1 LGIAKGGL
9 VSYGYWNRSY
19 GTETGR
25 EALKKVTWPLLKRVL
40 AYARPYAG
48 KGILLLAVI
57 LAGTA
62 LGLVTPLV
70 FRQLIDNAL
79 PKADVRQLDLL
90 ALALLVVPAVSGVLG
105 VLESAVGAAIGS
117 SVTFDLRVALY
128 SHLQR
133 MSLRFFTHNKT
144 GELMSRMNNDV
155 QGAQTAISSSIVDI
169 ITNLLA
175 VGATLSVMFALEWRL
190 TILGLAVLP
199 LFIVVGRRIGRRL
212 RDVARTQMK
221 ESARMNA
228 LMQETLNISGLL
240 LVKLFGR
247 HETEVGRFQE
257 RASQLRT
264 IAVRQALM
272 AGRFYALM
280 GMAAAVGTALVYLA
294 GGHLVIRGVF
304 TIGTIVAFASYLTQL
319 YGPLRS
325 LAGAPVAFAQSLVSF
340 ERVFEVL
347 DLPMDI
353 EEKTGALKIPRVRG
367 ELVFDHVS
375 FDYAAGNQDIVLGR
389 ASRAGGELL
398 DGVLSGTEANGKEPS
413 PRATN
418 GSRALEDVAFTIAP
432 GELTALVGPSG
443 AGKTTIGYLVPRLYD
458 PTEGRILLDG
468 WDLRDIAMQTV
479 TSAVGMVMQETYLF
493 HDTIRA
499 NLLYARPDASEEQV
513 ETACAAANILQFI
526 RELPDGLE
534 TIVGERGYRLSGG
547 EKQRLAIARVI
558 LKDPKIL
565 VLDEATSHLDSASES
580 LVRDALSRVMQGRTS
595 IVIAHRL
602 ATVLAAHLILVMD
615 RGRIVERGTHHEL
628 LRADGQYA
636 RLFQAQFL
644 KQNPRGTAAQTEP
657 A

>member
-1 LGIAKGGL
+1 

-25 EALKKVTWPLLKRVL
+25 EALQKVTWPLLKRVL

-48 KGILLLAVI
+48 RGVLLLVII
-57 LAGTA
+57 LAGTG

-70 FRQLIDNAL
+70 FRQLIDHAL

-90 ALALLVVPAVSGVLG
+90 ALALLAIPAVSGVLG

-133 MSLRFFTHNKT
+133 MSLRFFTRNKT

-155 QGAQTAISSSIVDI
+155 QGAQTAISSSVVDI
-169 ITNLLA
+169 VTNLLA
-175 VGATLSVMFALEWRL
+175 VGATLGVMFALEWRL
-190 TILGLAVLP
+190 TVLGLAVLP
-199 LFIVVGRRIGRRL
+199 LFIIVGRRIGRRL
-212 RDVARTQMK
+212 REVARTQMK

-247 HETEVGRFQE
+247 HATEVGRFQE
-257 RASQLRT
+257 RAGQLRAV
-264 IAVRQALM
+264 AVRQALM

-340 ERVFEVL
+340 ERVFEIL
-347 DLPMDI
+347 DLPRDI
-353 EEKTGALKIPRVRG
+353 EEKADAVTIPAVQG

-375 FDYAAGNQDIVLGR
+375 FDYAAGDPGIVLGKV
-389 ASRAGGELL
+389 SRHAEEMA
-398 DGVLSGTEANGKEPS
+398 DGVLSGVEGNGGQELLRP
-413 PRATN
+413 AD
-418 GSRALEDVAFTIAP
+418 GSRALEDITFSVAP

-458 PTEGRILLDG
+458 PTAGRVLLDG
-468 WDLRDIAMQTV
+468 RDLRDIALETV

-499 NLLYARPDASEEQV
+499 NLLYARPDASDEQL
-513 ETACAAANILQFI
+513 ESACDAANILPFI
-526 RELPDGLE
+526 HSLPDGLD

-547 EKQRLAIARVI
+547 EKQRLAIARVV
-558 LKDPKIL
+558 LKDPRIL

-580 LVRDALSRVMQGRTS
+580 LVRDALSRVMQGRTAL
-595 IVIAHRL
+595 VIAHRL
-602 ATVLAAHLILVMD
+602 ATVLSAHVILVLD
-615 RGRIVERGTHHEL
+615 RGRIVERGTHDEL
-628 LRADGQYA
+628 LRADGHYA

-644 KQNPRGTAAQTEP
+644 KETEP

>member
-1 LGIAKGGL
+1 

-48 KGILLLAVI
+48 KGVLLLAII
-57 LAGTA
+57 LSGTL

-70 FRQLIDNAL
+70 FRQLIDHAL

-90 ALALLVVPAVSGVLG
+90 ALALLAIPAVSGVLG
-105 VLESAVGAAIGS
+105 VLESAIGAAIGS

-169 ITNLLA
+169 VTNLLA

-212 RDVARTQMK
+212 REVARTQMK
-221 ESARMNA
+221 ESARMSA

-247 HETEVGRFQE
+247 HETEVDRFRE
-257 RASQLRT
+257 RATQLRT
-264 IAVRQALM
+264 VAVRQALM

-347 DLPMDI
+347 DLPRDI
-353 EEKTGALKIPRVRG
+353 QEKTGALKIPVVRG
-367 ELVFDHVS
+367 EMVFDHVS
-375 FDYAAGNQDIVLGR
+375 FGYAAGSPGIVLGKAR
-389 ASRAGGELL
+389 RAGGEMT
-398 DGVLSGTEANGKEPS
+398 DGVLSGAEGDGGEPS
-413 PRATN
+413 PRASD
-418 GSRALEDVAFTIAP
+418 GSLALEDIAFRIAP

-468 WDLRDIAMQTV
+468 WDLRDLALETV

-493 HDTIRA
+493 HDTVRA

-513 ETACAAANILQFI
+513 ESACDAANILQFI

-558 LKDPKIL
+558 LKDPRIL

-580 LVRDALSRVMQGRTS
+580 LVRDALSRVMQGRTA

-602 ATVLAAHLILVMD
+602 ATVLAAHVILVMD
-615 RGRIVERGTHHEL
+615 HGRIVERGTHDEL
-628 LRADGQYA
+628 LRADGHYA

-644 KQNPRGTAAQTEP
+644 KETEP

>member
-1 LGIAKGGL
+1 M
-9 VSYGYWNRSY
+9 SYGYWNRSY

-25 EALKKVTWPLLKRVL
+25 EALRKVTWPLLKRVL

-48 KGILLLAVI
+48 KGVLLLAVI

-70 FRQLIDNAL
+70 FRQLIDSAL

-90 ALALLVVPAVSGVLG
+90 ALALLVIPAVSGVLG

-257 RASQLRT
+257 RATQLRT
-264 IAVRQALM
+264 IAVSQALM

-347 DLPMDI
+347 DLPRDI
-353 EEKTGALKIPRVRG
+353 QEKTGALKIPRVRG

-389 ASRAGGELL
+389 ASRAGGEMI
-398 DGVLSGTEANGKEPS
+398 DGVLSGAESNGKEPS
-413 PRATN
+413 PRAAD
-418 GSRALEDVAFTIAP
+418 GSRALEDIAFRIAP

-468 WDLRDIAMQTV
+468 WDLRDIAVETV

-499 NLLYARPDASEEQV
+499 NLLYARPDASEEQI
-513 ETACAAANILQFI
+513 ESACAAANILQFI
-526 RELPDGLE
+526 RGLPDGLE

-547 EKQRLAIARVI
+547 EKQRMAIARVI

-602 ATVLAAHLILVMD
+602 ATVLAAHVILVMD
-615 RGRIVERGTHHEL
+615 HGRIVERGTHEEL
-628 LRADGQYA
+628 LRVDGQYA

-644 KQNPRGTAAQTEP
+644 KETEP

>member
-1 LGIAKGGL
+1 M
-9 VSYGYWNRSY
+9 SYGYWNRSY

-25 EALKKVTWPLLKRVL
+25 EALQKVTWPLLKRVL

-48 KGILLLAVI
+48 RGILLLAII
-57 LAGTA
+57 LSGTA
-62 LGLVTPLV
+62 LGLLTPLV
-70 FRQLIDNAL
+70 FRQLIDHAL

-90 ALALLVVPAVSGVLG
+90 ALALLAIPAVSGVLG
-105 VLESAVGAAIGS
+105 VLENAVGAAIGS

-133 MSLRFFTHNKT
+133 MSLRFFTRNKT

-169 ITNLLA
+169 VTNLLA
-175 VGATLSVMFALEWRL
+175 VGATLGVMFALEWRL

-199 LFIVVGRRIGRRL
+199 LFILVGRMIGRRL
-212 RDVARTQMK
+212 REVARTQMK

-240 LVKLFGR
+240 LVKLFG
-247 HETEVGRFQE
+247 HHATEVGRFKE
-257 RASQLRT
+257 RAGQLRT
-264 IAVRQALM
+264 VAVRQALM

-347 DLPMDI
+347 DLPYDI
-353 EEKTGALKIPRVRG
+353 EERRDAVTIHAVRG

-375 FDYAAGNQDIVLGR
+375 FDYAAGNQGIVLGSV
-389 ASRAGGELL
+389 SRHVGEVT
-398 DGVLSGTEANGKEPS
+398 DGVFSGVDGNGGQPLAAPS
-413 PRATN
+413 N
-418 GSRALEDVAFTIAP
+418 GGRALEDITFSAAP
-432 GELTALVGPSG
+432 GQLTALVGPSG

-458 PTEGRILLDG
+458 PTVGRILLDG
-468 WDLRDIAMQTV
+468 QDLRDVALETV
-479 TSAVGMVMQETYLF
+479 TSAVGMVLQETYLF

-499 NLLYARPDASEEQV
+499 NLRYARPDASDHQLEA
-513 ETACAAANILQFI
+513 ACAAANILEFI
-526 RELPDGLE
+526 RSLPDGLE

-558 LKDPKIL
+558 LKDPRIL

-580 LVRDALSRVMQGRTS
+580 LVRDALSRVMRGRTA

-602 ATVLAAHLILVMD
+602 ATVLAAHVILVLE
-615 RGRIVERGTHHEL
+615 RGRIVERGTHDDL
-628 LRADGQYA
+628 LRADGHYA
-636 RLFQAQFL
+636 RLFRAQFL
-644 KQNPRGTAAQTEP
+644 KEREP
-657 A
+657 T

>member
-1 LGIAKGGL
+1 

-25 EALKKVTWPLLKRVL
+25 EALQKVTWPLLKRVL

-48 KGILLLAVI
+48 RGILLLAII
-57 LAGTA
+57 LSGTA
-62 LGLVTPLV
+62 LGLLTPLV
-70 FRQLIDNAL
+70 FRQLIDHAL

-90 ALALLVVPAVSGVLG
+90 ALALLAIPAVSGVLG
-105 VLESAVGAAIGS
+105 VLENAVGAAIGS

-133 MSLRFFTHNKT
+133 MSLRFFTRNKT

-169 ITNLLA
+169 VTNLLA
-175 VGATLSVMFALEWRL
+175 VGATLGVMFALEWRL

-199 LFIVVGRRIGRRL
+199 LFILVGRMIGRRL
-212 RDVARTQMK
+212 REVARTQMK

-240 LVKLFGR
+240 LVKLFG
-247 HETEVGRFQE
+247 HHATEVGRFKE
-257 RASQLRT
+257 RAGQLRT
-264 IAVRQALM
+264 VAVRQALM

-347 DLPMDI
+347 DLPYDI
-353 EEKTGALKIPRVRG
+353 EERRDAVTIHAVRG

-375 FDYAAGNQDIVLGR
+375 FDYAAGNQGIVLGSV
-389 ASRAGGELL
+389 SRHVGEVT
-398 DGVLSGTEANGKEPS
+398 DGVFSGVDGNGGQPLAAPS
-413 PRATN
+413 N
-418 GSRALEDVAFTIAP
+418 GGRALEDITFSAAP
-432 GELTALVGPSG
+432 GQLTALVGPSG

-458 PTEGRILLDG
+458 PTVGRILLDG
-468 WDLRDIAMQTV
+468 QDLRDVALETV
-479 TSAVGMVMQETYLF
+479 TSAVGMVLQETYLF

-499 NLLYARPDASEEQV
+499 NLRYARPDASDHQLEA
-513 ETACAAANILQFI
+513 ACAAANILEFI
-526 RELPDGLE
+526 RSLPDGLE

-558 LKDPKIL
+558 LKDPRIL

-580 LVRDALSRVMQGRTS
+580 LVRDALSRVMRGRTA

-602 ATVLAAHLILVMD
+602 ATVLAAHVILVLE
-615 RGRIVERGTHHEL
+615 RGRIVERGTHDDL
-628 LRADGQYA
+628 LRADGHYA
-636 RLFQAQFL
+636 RLFRAQFL
-644 KQNPRGTAAQTEP
+644 KEREP
-657 A
+657 T

>member
-1 LGIAKGGL
+1 M
-9 VSYGYWNRSY
+9 SYGYWNRSY

-25 EALKKVTWPLLKRVL
+25 EALQKVTWPLLKRVL

-48 KGILLLAVI
+48 KGILLLGII
-57 LAGTA
+57 LCGTA

-70 FRQLIDNAL
+70 FRQLIDSAL
-79 PKADVRQLDLL
+79 PKANVRQLDFL
-90 ALALLVVPAVSGVLG
+90 ALALLAIPAVSGVLG
-105 VLESAVGAAIGS
+105 VLENAVGAAIGS

-133 MSLRFFTHNKT
+133 MSLRFFTRNKT

-169 ITNLLA
+169 VTNLLA

-199 LFIVVGRRIGRRL
+199 LFIVVGRMIGRRL
-212 RDVARTQMK
+212 REVARTQMR

-257 RASQLRT
+257 RAGQLRT
-264 IAVRQALM
+264 VAVRQALM

-294 GGHLVIRGVF
+294 GGHLVIRGAF

-347 DLPMDI
+347 DLPRDI
-353 EEKTGALKIPRVRG
+353 EERSGAVTLNAVRG

-375 FDYAAGNQDIVLGR
+375 FDYAAGNPGIVLGSVSR
-389 ASRAGGELL
+389 HAGEMTGGVFSGAEGNGGQPPVHAS
-398 DGVLSGTEANGKEPS
+398 D
-413 PRATN
+413 
-418 GSRALEDVAFTIAP
+418 GSRALEDITFSVAP

-458 PTEGRILLDG
+458 PTVGRILLDG
-468 WDLRDIAMQTV
+468 RDLRDVALETV

-499 NLLYARPDASEEQV
+499 NLLYARPDASEERL
-513 ETACAAANILQFI
+513 ESACAAANILQFI
-526 RELPDGLE
+526 RGLPDGLE

-580 LVRDALSRVMQGRTS
+580 LVRDALSRVMQGRTA

-602 ATVLAAHLILVMD
+602 ATVLAAHVILVLD
-615 RGRIVERGTHHEL
+615 RGRIVERGTHDEL
-628 LRADGQYA
+628 LRAGGHYA
-636 RLFQAQFL
+636 RLFHAQFL
-644 KQNPRGTAAQTEP
+644 RETEP

>member
-1 LGIAKGGL
+1 M
-9 VSYGYWNRSY
+9 SYGYWNRSY

-25 EALKKVTWPLLKRVL
+25 EALQKVTWPLLKRVL

-48 KGILLLAVI
+48 RGVLLLVII
-57 LAGTA
+57 LAGTG

-70 FRQLIDNAL
+70 FRQLIDHAL

-90 ALALLVVPAVSGVLG
+90 ALALLAIPAVSGVLG

-133 MSLRFFTHNKT
+133 MSLRFFTRNKT

-155 QGAQTAISSSIVDI
+155 QGAQTAISSSVVDI
-169 ITNLLA
+169 VTNLLA
-175 VGATLSVMFALEWRL
+175 VGATLGVMFALEWRL
-190 TILGLAVLP
+190 TVLGLAVLP
-199 LFIVVGRRIGRRL
+199 LFIIVGRRIGRRL
-212 RDVARTQMK
+212 REVARTQMK

-247 HETEVGRFQE
+247 HATEVGRFQE
-257 RASQLRT
+257 RAGQLRAV
-264 IAVRQALM
+264 AVRQALM

-340 ERVFEVL
+340 ERVFEIL
-347 DLPMDI
+347 DLPRDI
-353 EEKTGALKIPRVRG
+353 EEKSDAVTIPAVQG

-375 FDYAAGNQDIVLGR
+375 FDYAAGDPGIVLGKV
-389 ASRAGGELL
+389 SRHAEEMA
-398 DGVLSGTEANGKEPS
+398 DGVLSGVEGNGGQELLRP
-413 PRATN
+413 AD
-418 GSRALEDVAFTIAP
+418 GSRALEDITFSVAP

-458 PTEGRILLDG
+458 PTAGRVLLDG
-468 WDLRDIAMQTV
+468 RDLRDIALETV

-499 NLLYARPDASEEQV
+499 NLLYARPDASDEQL
-513 ETACAAANILQFI
+513 ESACDAANILPFI
-526 RELPDGLE
+526 HSLPDGLD

-547 EKQRLAIARVI
+547 EKQRLAIARVV
-558 LKDPKIL
+558 LKDPRIL

-580 LVRDALSRVMQGRTS
+580 LVRDALSRVMQGRTAL
-595 IVIAHRL
+595 VIAHRL
-602 ATVLAAHLILVMD
+602 ATVLSAHVILVLD
-615 RGRIVERGTHHEL
+615 RGRIVERGTHDEL
-628 LRADGQYA
+628 LRADGHYA

-644 KQNPRGTAAQTEP
+644 KETEP